1 MLTENNI
8 FTFIHLTRGFIQS
21 NFHGIH
27 LYVFPSIPIHDLA
40 VASAMLYQAAE
51 LQELNLI
58 YDSLDL
64 IQKLIV

>member
-1 MLTENNI
+1 MLIENNI
-8 FTFIHLTRGFIQS
+8 FTFIHLTLGFIQS

-27 LYVFPSIPIHDLA
+27 FYVFPWITIHDLA

-58 YDSLDL
+58 YWIWFKS
-64 IQKLIV
+64 

>member
-1 MLTENNI
+1 MVYI
-8 FTFIHLTRGFIQS
+8 FM
-21 NFHGIH
+21 
-27 LYVFPSIPIHDLA
+27 FPWIPIHDLA